1 MESYDAL
8 RSFRRSF
15 YECLHRRKDA
25 LFELGDAILT
35 AEAVSSPVHLSLQES
50 HRRGWGSFYAAL
62 DRGRIDV
69 EALRDL
75 LAGHPLAG
83 GDPPV
88 YAVDVS
94 VWPRCDAECSPL
106 RSFYYHP
113 SRHSAGQPIVACSG
127 PTSSSLNSASFARAG
142 RPQWMSCASIRIG
155 RQKWLPPSRSRP
167 CSAVPR
173 RRAPS
178 PLFVFDAGYD
188 PVKLQRG
195 LEGSAYQILVRLRA
209 GRRFY
214 GDRASRIRSNTS
226 DALVATDRR

>member
-94 VWPRCDAECSPL
+94 VWPRDATRSAVPYAASTTILPATPPGSP
-106 RSFYYHP
+106 SSP
-113 SRHSAGQPIVACSG
+113 DG

-142 RPQWMSCASIRIG
+142 RPR
-155 RQKWLPPSRSRP
+155 
-167 CSAVPR
+167 
-173 RRAPS
+173 
-178 PLFVFDAGYD
+178 
-188 PVKLQRG
+188 
-195 LEGSAYQILVRLRA
+195 
-209 GRRFY
+209 
-214 GDRASRIRSNTS
+214 
-226 DALVATDRR
+226 